1 MFKIMLWGNSLAL
14 RLPKAMTESLQLKE
28 GSLVNIRTE
37 KNRIIV
43 EPADEATLDEMLSLI
58 TPENIHK
65 EIETGIATGKEAW

>member
-1 MFKIMLWGNSLAL
+1 MIKIMLWGNSLAL
-14 RLPKAMTESLQLKE
+14 RLPKNLTETLHLKE

-58 TPENIHK
+58 TPENLHE
-65 EIETGIATGKEAW
+65 EIKTGDAKGKEVW